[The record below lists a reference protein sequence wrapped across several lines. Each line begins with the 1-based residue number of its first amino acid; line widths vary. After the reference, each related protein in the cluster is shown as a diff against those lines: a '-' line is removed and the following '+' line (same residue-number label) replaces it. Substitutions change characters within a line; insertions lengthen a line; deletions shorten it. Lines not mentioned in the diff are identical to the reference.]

1 MHSILGINF
10 IWAAMPPVN
19 QSTRSSLI
27 GIEGTRHEPT
37 EFPPQVG
44 PPRGVLQADTPR
56 GTAFSHQRIAP
67 PSELAPW
74 VQHYWHVQ
82 WDLRY
87 APPSNA
93 ETLPHPNCYLVFEH
107 DLERP
112 CDDVSV
118 FTRAE
123 VSGVNTG
130 KFSRVMKGY
139 GRVFGLKFKPGGLRP
154 FLDASVFTL
163 TDRVVPAAQVFGQSV
178 LKLAAQLRSLE
189 TPEAMAVATTEYFAL
204 DLPAHDTQVDLSSQL
219 VETIFG
225 DPSIL
230 TVEALARRSGLS
242 VRSLQRLFR
251 VYVGVPPK
259 WVIRRY
265 RLHEL
270 LERLNSGDAFNGA
283 EVALD
288 LGYADQAHLI
298 NDFRRLADY
307 TPKQYVRRALTQSKL
322 RSDQR
327 NGYPHSSAIRLV

>member
-19 QSTRSSLI
+19 QSTRSPLI
-27 GIEGTRHEPT
+27 AIEETRHEPT

-44 PPRGVLQADTPR
+44 PPRGVLQADSPR
-56 GTAFSHQRIAP
+56 GKAFCHQRIAP
-67 PSELAPW
+67 PSDLAPC
-74 VQHYWHVQ
+74 VQHYWYVQ
-82 WDLRY
+82 WDLRHEQ
-87 APPSNA
+87 PNNA

-112 CDDVSV
+112 CDDICV
-118 FTRAE
+118 FNRAE

-139 GRVFGLKFKPGGLRP
+139 GRVFGLKFKPGGLHP
-154 FLDASVFTL
+154 FLHASVSTL
-163 TDRVVPAAQVFGQSV
+163 TDRVLPAAQVFGKSILQ
-178 LKLAAQLRSLE
+178 LAARLRRLE
-189 TPEAMAVATTEYFAL
+189 MLEAMTTATTEYFAAHA
-204 DLPAHDTQVDLSSQL
+204 PAPDTQVDLSSKL

-230 TVEALARRSGLS
+230 TVEALARCSGLS
-242 VRSLQRLFR
+242 VRSLQRLFH

-270 LERLNSGDAFNGA
+270 LERLNSGDAFDGA

-298 NDFRRLADY
+298 NDFRRLAVY
-307 TPKQYVRRALTQSKL
+307 TPNEYLRRALTKSKL
-322 RSDQR
+322 RSD
-327 NGYPHSSAIRLV
+327 